1 MVEPNEHWAAP
12 LQAQAKESV
21 RWLLQPAKDWAQPEQ
36 CPAKLS
42 FTTPHRR
49 AEQIKHGVDGRHAG
63 KKLEIK
69 MEHKGM
75 EDNVAHTRP
84 KVAPSER
91 I

>member
-1 MVEPNEHWAAP
+1 MNTEQLHCKHKQKKVCGDYCSQPRTGLN
-12 LQAQAKESV
+12 QSSV
-21 RWLLQPAKDWAQPEQ
+21 RPSSP
-36 CPAKLS
+36 

>member
-1 MVEPNEHWAAP
+1 MTTEQLHCEHKQKRACGDYH
-12 LQAQAKESV
+12 S
-21 RWLLQPAKDWAQPEQ
+21 QPQDWAQPEQ

-42 FTTPHRR
+42 FVTPPHRR
-49 AEQIKHGVDGRHAG
+49 AERIKHGVNGRHAG
-63 KKLEIK
+63 KKLKAVK

-75 EDNVAHTRP
+75 EDNVAHARP